1 MKSEQKD
8 LVPPAP
14 TANVEHDFYQG
25 AVRISARLD
34 VYGCFSVYR
43 KRANPPGPNP
53 SKQEVIGLFFDWPS
67 AWRCGERAARAE
79 EQREVDAGYAA
90 SFPRRRKAK

>member
-1 MKSEQKD
+1 MKDGQQA

-43 KRANPPGPNP
+43 KRAKPPGPNP
-53 SKQEVIGLFFDWPS
+53 SKQEVIGVFLDWPS
-67 AWRCGERAARAE
+67 AFRCGERAARSE
-79 EQREVDAGYAA
+79 EQREVDAGYDALQR
-90 SFPRRRKAK
+90 SLRRTK